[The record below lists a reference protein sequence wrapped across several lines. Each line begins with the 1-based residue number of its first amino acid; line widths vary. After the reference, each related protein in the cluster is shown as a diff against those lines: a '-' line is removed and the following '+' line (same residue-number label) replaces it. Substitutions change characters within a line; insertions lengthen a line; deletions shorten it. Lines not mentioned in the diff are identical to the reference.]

1 MANVFGLVINLNRPD
16 FAKDFNDKTNLYFDA
31 VATVFRA
38 ATFRFLGLE
47 IKYCRVKTGRLKSGF
62 TPIMDAYAYD
72 YTKYWTYGSDEN
84 PEAIAEGKQMGS
96 FQYDPSS
103 DPFKMIVINS
113 VDYASYVEEKV
124 GITVRGPI
132 TTLIPE
138 YENYFLEGYNY
149 LNSKLDDSFDSG
161 KYPEQGEYP
170 SEVY

>member
-1 MANVFGLVINLNRPD
+1 MANVFGIVIKLNRPNFCEEFD
-16 FAKDFNDKTNLYFDA
+16 ANTKLYLNA

-72 YTKYWTYGSDEN
+72 YTKYWTYGANEV
-84 PEAIAEGKQMGS
+84 PEAIAEGKRMGS
-96 FQYDPSS
+96 FQYDPST

-113 VDYASYVEEKV
+113 VEYASYVEEKV

-138 YENYFLEGYNY
+138 YENYFQEGYDY
-149 LNSKLDDSFDSG
+149 LNSKLDDAFDSG
-161 KYPEQGEYP
+161 KYPTQGDYP